1 MAKKHQQNKYDLR
14 HWNNL
19 KKYESQLDAIYREAI
34 REAIAISG
42 SIASIDTDKIFSFDD
57 YPSTRKRMESL
68 IEDMKSQVEAVV
80 LNGIDAEWTLANNKN
95 SELANWVFGDAVGK
109 LTQAQY
115 RRYYSTNDS
124 ARRAFAA
131 RRVDGLNL
139 SQRVWNL
146 AGQFKSELELG
157 LDVGIRSGRSA
168 DDLSRDIRQYLRR
181 PDMLFR
187 RVRDEHGNLQLS
199 RRAAAYHPGRGVYRS
214 SYKNARRLAATE
226 TNIAYRT
233 ADHLRWQQMDFVVG
247 IEIRTSPTNHP
258 VPDICDDL
266 KGKYPKDF
274 KFTGWHPHCRCHA
287 ITILKTQ
294 EEVDADT
301 QRILNGE
308 PPSDPNSSVNAV
320 TDMPENFTKWYS
332 DNGER
337 ILNANSLPY
346 FIRDNQSLVKQ
357 SADKLALLEGWD
369 AFGKAALAKST
380 GEDLSG
386 WVDKLYET
394 DNATSQ
400 IFRHRYVK
408 GDWDTLVNDFLSTK
422 MSQAEMNAA
431 RGVLGGEDPIED
443 FILKHGRRTSVPVS
457 ALRPTQ
463 GWVGE
468 SFQYSAA
475 KDLGV
480 NAPIPII
487 HIKGTERYYVVNGH
501 HRAMNQILWGH
512 EKIDACVIEAPNSLM
527 KKLSAPDKIDRIIA
541 KQTAENIS
549 IRNLQNWGFID
560 NSFIWLRTE
569 YDAVVQK
576 HFLYQDKAGNFKVIP
591 EEKMD
596 LMIFKHK
603 NGLEFAY
610 PIDVMRSKAFSAVE
624 ASEAIAELP
633 PYLRRGIERVSFI
646 GKPCPMDPYWRM
658 KYNNPNHVSM
668 ATDGGSTHFWM
679 RPDSKESFK
688 GYMTH
693 EAGHIL
699 DGEKYDISS
708 SRAWQEAVA
717 KDDEI
722 YRQHKVKNNRVSK
735 YAETNDYEDFAE
747 CMRVYIMDHEYLK
760 TWFPNRAE
768 FIRKMAQRL
777 SGHFPKRP

>member
-187 RVRDEHGNLQLS
+187 RVKDEHGNLQLS

-233 ADHLRWQQMDFVVG
+233 ADYLRWQQMDFVVG

-258 VPDICDDL
+258 VTDICDEL

-308 PPSDPNSSVNAV
+308 QPTDPSSSVNHVKDVPRQFKDWLEDNKERAKRSFSV
-320 TDMPENFTKWYS
+320 PYFLKDNQQYLPNGYFDLFAMKMPYDSYSAYEAAMKFNRANNAFSKEQLANIRELNEVMPVVQGKIMNFT
-332 DNGER
+332 E
-337 ILNANSLPY
+337 
-346 FIRDNQSLVKQ
+346 
-357 SADKLALLEGWD
+357 ADG
-369 AFGKAALAKST
+369 T
-380 GEDLSG
+380 RPNP
-386 WVDKLYET
+386 LY
-394 DNATSQ
+394 D
-400 IFRHRYVK
+400 R
-408 GDWDTLVNDFLSTK
+408 STK
-422 MSQAEMNAA
+422 DYSWNCATCVATFLLRRWGFDISAGKFVSGKGKVHELYLNP
-431 RGVLGGEDPIED
+431 LGAWKRKDGL
-443 FILKHGRRTSVPVS
+443 FIKHADDEVLKHKEW
-457 ALRPTQ
+457 AL
-463 GWVGE
+463 
-468 SFQYSAA
+468 
-475 KDLGV
+475 
-480 NAPIPII
+480 
-487 HIKGTERYYVVNGH
+487 ERKSS
-501 HRAMNQILWGH
+501 QS
-512 EKIDACVIEAPNSLM
+512 KSL
-527 KKLSAPDKIDRIIA
+527 R
-541 KQTAENIS
+541 
-549 IRNLQNWGFID
+549 
-560 NSFIWLRTE
+560 SFIQNNTDDGGIYMVRLGWKKGGGHLTIVER
-569 YDAVVQK
+569 
-576 HFLYQDKAGNFKVIP
+576 DKAGNMIYYDPQTGKKNWLSKWEPAV
-591 EEKMD
+591 D
-596 LMIFKHK
+596 LTQTWMMR
-603 NGLEFAY
+603 
-610 PIDVMRSKAFSAVE
+610 IDDKLIDTSFSSAFLKA
-624 ASEAIAELP
+624 
-633 PYLRRGIERVSFI
+633 
-646 GKPCPMDPYWRM
+646 
-658 KYNNPNHVSM
+658 
-668 ATDGGSTHFWM
+668 
-679 RPDSKESFK
+679 
-688 GYMTH
+688 
-693 EAGHIL
+693 
-699 DGEKYDISS
+699 
-708 SRAWQEAVA
+708 Q
-717 KDDEI
+717 
-722 YRQHKVKNNRVSK
+722 
-735 YAETNDYEDFAE
+735 
-747 CMRVYIMDHEYLK
+747 
-760 TWFPNRAE
+760 
-768 FIRKMAQRL
+768 
-777 SGHFPKRP
+777 